1 MNSEKLT
8 HLELIP
14 KKVKKI
20 LILLHGYG
28 SDAEDLFSLGMK
40 FRDLL
45 PETAILSVNAPTKC
59 EMQHGGY
66 QWFSLKTMN
75 LFSILKEIKISQK
88 ILNNF
93 INEQLE
99 RFNLKNSDIILCG
112 FSQGAM
118 LALYT
123 GLRTKPAPLAII
135 SFSGMLTDTIE
146 TLKQEI
152 QSKPK
157 IFLCHGTADN
167 MVPYSNLERTEK
179 ILREFDIDYESHS
192 IQDMEHMIDNEC
204 TEYARNFIKK
214 LNK

>member
-1 MNSEKLT
+1 MSDEELT

-14 KKVKKI
+14 KHTKRI

-28 SDAEDLFSLGMK
+28 SNAEDLLSLGMK

-45 PETAILSVNAPTKC
+45 PETAIISVNAPTKC
-59 EMQHGGY
+59 EMQCDGY

-93 INEQLE
+93 IEKQLKK
-99 RFNLKNSDIILCG
+99 FNLKNSDLILCG
-112 FSQGAM
+112 FSQGAI
-118 LALYT
+118 LSLYT
-123 GLRTKPAPLAII
+123 GLRKNPAPLAIL
-135 SFSGMLTDTIE
+135 SFSGMLSDTME

-157 IFLCHGTADN
+157 VFLCHGTADT
-167 MVPYSNLERTEK
+167 MVPYINLERTEK

-192 IQDMEHMIDNEC
+192 IQDMGHMIDDEC
-204 TEYARNFIKK
+204 IKYARKFIKK
-214 LNK
+214 IIS